1 MEILA
6 IFFAAVALVAVLTLA
21 VFRLLTR
28 WCGTKQLIEDGV
40 ALTDDG
46 IEYLRFY
53 LLGKRRATF
62 DEIES
67 VEFLPF
73 GKALFPILFFRYG
86 YSLHVIRTRLFS
98 DCVLIQF
105 RKTPRWF
112 ELYFK
117 YLLFTPRHPAEFAER
132 LKSRLIRCD
141 RPVA

>member
-1 MEILA
+1 V
-6 IFFAAVALVAVLTLA
+6 AVALIAVFTLT

-40 ALTDDG
+40 ALTEDG

-53 LLGKRRATF
+53 LLGKGRAAF

-86 YSLHVIRTRLFS
+86 YSLYIIRTRLFS

-105 RKTPRWF
+105 RKSPRWF

-132 LKSRLIRCD
+132 LKSRLKSYEK
-141 RPVA
+141 PVV